1 MELSDDRNVLL
12 DDQLLPAIT
21 SDLNLRLRTPCGLQ

>member
-12 DDQLLPAIT
+12 DDQLLPAIAA
-21 SDLNLRLRTPCGLQ
+21 DLNLRLHPSCGIQ